1 MKVFLRWAVDMAVR
15 FSSSLDWVLCLA
27 LGALMLIGL
36 AVLKSAGGDGL
47 VFAQGARF
55 AVGLAAMWAISRV
68 SILRIR
74 SATPLIYAVSMIPLL
89 AVFVLG
95 TGKYGRQWLDLK
107 LFYLQPAELLKVSL
121 PMMVAWYLHRM
132 PLPPRFSTVLTSAVI
147 IGVPTGLVMLQPDFG
162 TGVLI
167 AASGAFVLL

>member
-1 MKVFLRWAVDMAVR
+1 
-15 FSSSLDWVLCLA
+15 
-27 LGALMLIGL
+27 
-36 AVLKSAGGDGL
+36 
-47 VFAQGARF
+47 
-55 AVGLAAMWAISRV
+55 
-68 SILRIR
+68 
-74 SATPLIYAVSMIPLL
+74 IYAVSMVPLL

-147 IGVPTGLVMLQPDFG
+147 
-162 TGVLI
+162 
-167 AASGAFVLL
+167 